1 MVLLHCPDGCLPLT
15 VIHVMVLVWGKDPQK
30 LREVCAS
37 RVIVQTPG
45 QKGKCDY
52 FPMKRLHYSSERTR
66 IRAKKVLSLL
76 QRWGTS
82 GEERTTMLYLSTKEF
97 QPCMNSN
104 QVKLGKTHEDPGPI
118 MNLKGFGGFPVISL
132 AGAWH
137 HCFPKDPWGVRG
149 TNLRLRS
156 PLGQGTFTL

>member
-76 QRWGTS
+76 QRWGTG
-82 GEERTTMLYLSTKEF
+82 GEERTTIVVPVHKRVLTMYEF
-97 QPCMNSN
+97 QPGEIRQDTWRSRPHYEPEGLWWIPSQLSSWSMAPLLS
-104 QVKLGKTHEDPGPI
+104 KR
-118 MNLKGFGGFPVISL
+118 S
-132 AGAWH
+132 
-137 HCFPKDPWGVRG
+137 
-149 TNLRLRS
+149 LRS
-156 PLGQGTFTL
+156 AGYKS